1 MGPPNPKQ
9 FKGEDSLARTPERN
23 TTERKDR
30 EEQENPRERNFQPP
44 TKQGT
49 LSPPPPPE
57 QCWAGRAN
65 VCLCEKKYFAHT
77 SLFGGGRG
85 DAHSRKMRTLVLSG
99 VVRIRL
105 RCLSFLFSRTCFALT
120 DGPRVARLIFVGGG
134 RLEALL
140 CSPLWWGCLRNKR
153 SFWFAQDFPA
163 TPPER
168 SRHCQEL
175 PRVCF
180 RIA

>member
-65 VCLCEKKYFAHT
+65 VCLCEKKFFCPHI
-77 SLFGGGRG
+77 LVWGGKGG
-85 DAHSRKMRTLVLSG
+85 CALQENAYLS
-99 VVRIRL
+99 
-105 RCLSFLFSRTCFALT
+105 
-120 DGPRVARLIFVGGG
+120 FVGGCKDKVA
-134 RLEALL
+134 LFVLFVLSNLL
-140 CSPLWWGCLRNKR
+140 CLN
-153 SFWFAQDFPA
+153 
-163 TPPER
+163 
-168 SRHCQEL
+168 
-175 PRVCF
+175 
-180 RIA
+180 